1 MEATGNGLAMIGLDT
16 RYGNRLFIKNE
27 QNGYLIDGKLMNKKV
42 LAKKI
47 GMAIVK
53 IFENED
59 RLKLFHEN
67 SYKIASGFTEAGVE
81 KKWMRLLRYK

>member
-1 MEATGNGLAMIGLDT
+1 
-16 RYGNRLFIKNE
+16 
-27 QNGYLIDGKLMNKKV
+27 MNKKV
-42 LAKKI
+42 LGYEKI

-67 SYKIASGFTEAGVE
+67 SYKIASGFTEASV
-81 KKWMRLLRYK
+81 KKSQ

>member
-1 MEATGNGLAMIGLDT
+1 
-16 RYGNRLFIKNE
+16 
-27 QNGYLIDGKLMNKKV
+27 MNKKV

-67 SYKIASGFTEAGVE
+67 SYKIASGFTEASVE